1 MSGPANGRSRRALGL
16 RALLPCLA
24 LIAFESPA
32 QAQTVTADL
41 LRPVRD
47 GFVLPQDSPLRRTGY
62 KTGEADGRIG
72 DAANDARL
80 RDRDTP
86 APSRIGQIP
95 SYGFPAASGASDKGF
110 DSLNRKRKKPKFY
123 SGQARPKPP
132 PGPGSPAPVI
142 STGPMRLSVPSS
154 ESANK
159 TPIPAAMAGTVTGQ
173 PPRKRLRIDDDP
185 FGAVGDYAGSF
196 LVKSAVE
203 LGGGYDSNPAR
214 TFVPKGSPFYV
225 VAPEFLAV
233 SDWERHAV
241 IADLRGSFTGYG
253 NNFPPPADGTISS
266 APTNLDRPD
275 FTGHVDG
282 RLDVSRDT
290 HLLGQVRLRLSTDN
304 PGSPNIQAG
313 LAKYPVYTTL
323 GNTIGVDQTFN
334 RLQVS
339 AGGTVD
345 RTVYTD
351 SKLTD
356 GTSTS
361 NDDRNF
367 NQFGGVGRIS
377 YDLTPGV
384 KPFAEIEGDSR
395 VHDVKF
401 DRSFYQRDSS
411 GGYVKAGTS
420 FEFSRLLTGE
430 IAVGYAARDYIDPR
444 LSRLEGLLTSA
455 SLTWTATPLTTAKF
469 YSTTSIDETT
479 VPGVSGVLT
488 HVYTVEA
495 DHDFRRWLTAIGKFT
510 WGSLDYQGDGR
521 RDKTF
526 SVSGDLIYKMNRTL
540 WIKGT
545 LRRDWLD
552 SNIPGNSTA
561 STVAMVGVRVQN

>member
-1 MSGPANGRSRRALGL
+1 MSGPAKGRCRRAWGF

-24 LIAFESPA
+24 LIAFEPLA
-32 QAQTVTADL
+32 KAQTITADL

-47 GFVLPQDSPLRRTGY
+47 GFVLPQESPLRRTSLG
-62 KTGEADGRIG
+62 TGEAD
-72 DAANDARL
+72 DKTSDTANAARPSSKDV
-80 RDRDTP
+80 P

-95 SYGFPAASGASDKGF
+95 RYGVPAASGASDTGF
-110 DSLNRKRKKPKFY
+110 DSLNRRRQKPKFY
-123 SGQARPKPP
+123 PGQARPKPP
-132 PGPGSPAPVI
+132 PGPGSPPPLA
-142 STGPMRLSVPSS
+142 SLGSARLSVRPS

-159 TPIPAAMAGTVTGQ
+159 TPIPRAMAGTVAGQ

-196 LVKSAVE
+196 LIKSAVE
-203 LGGGYDSNPAR
+203 LGGGYDTNPAR

-225 VAPEFLAV
+225 IAPEFLAV

-241 IADLRGSFTGYG
+241 VADLRGSFTGYG

-266 APTNLDRPD
+266 APVNLDRPD
-275 FTGHVDG
+275 FIGHVDG

-290 HLLGQVRLRLSTDN
+290 HVLGQARLRLSTDN

-313 LAKYPVYTTL
+313 LARYPVYATL
-323 GNTIGVDQTFN
+323 GSTVGVDQSFN
-334 RLQVS
+334 RLQLS

-345 RTVYTD
+345 RTVYSY

-377 YDLTPGV
+377 YDLLPGV
-384 KPFAEIEGDSR
+384 KPFGEIEGDSR
-395 VHDVKF
+395 VHDIKL
-401 DRSFYQRDSS
+401 DRSGFARDSS

-430 IAVGYAARDYIDPR
+430 IAVGYAARDYVDPR
-444 LSRLEGLLTSA
+444 LNRLEGLLTSA

-521 RDKTF
+521 RDKTYT
-526 SVSGDLIYKMNRTL
+526 VSGDLIYKMNRTL
-540 WIKGT
+540 WVKGT